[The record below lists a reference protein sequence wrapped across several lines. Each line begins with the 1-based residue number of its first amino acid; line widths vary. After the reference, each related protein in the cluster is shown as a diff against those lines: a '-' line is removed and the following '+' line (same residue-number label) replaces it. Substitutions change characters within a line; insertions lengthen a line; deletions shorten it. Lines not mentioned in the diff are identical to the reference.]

1 MRLAIL
7 AALSLSSLALAQVAR
22 RPVKQAV
29 DALDDAASRARKANP
44 QCRSSVYDLADSLSD
59 RTDALKR
66 NGTAREAGRIEQEI
80 SQLAS
85 TASWSNCPD
94 RVVESLNRAADLLDD
109 VRRAM
114 WDDRRNDDDRPGD
127 RRDDDDEQQWRLASM
142 NPLQVTTNAVFE
154 NEPAVR
160 VTVPELTLR
169 SMRGQNFYLG
179 AKFRSF
185 QGNWS
190 EWVTTQQ
197 WSVPSDPFVWRNA
210 FTHFFRSSSLA
221 EDDHA
226 DGRFIARV
234 SLFDARGRELAFR
247 EVNFKV
253 RLPRLPFGPPGV
265 PPVIGPPPPT
275 VQRDCGTGADVGCT
289 LMRDGR
295 FPMDGPTFSGFMRS
309 LSGNTSEV
317 MRSQTVG
324 TLFANN
330 YATAIQFGMILDVFN
345 SEMFKMQAAQQGV
358 GRVVNP
364 QHAIGYADKFR
375 SNLYRTQYTQLFANV
390 PQQQPPVDPNFPPNP
405 YRPPPPG
412 PPQPVVRD
420 CGTGP
425 NDIGCGMSRNGR
437 WPVDG
442 AAWPG
447 MYASLRGTMNE
458 ITRNQMLESMFGN
471 QGVTAVQMGLLMDL
485 FNNEITRLEVA
496 KFLASRVV
504 NPQHTLGFSTKFRN
518 SILGQDFVDTMA
530 QQH

>member
-1 MRLAIL
+1 
-7 AALSLSSLALAQVAR
+7 
-22 RPVKQAV
+22 
-29 DALDDAASRARKANP
+29 
-44 QCRSSVYDLADSLSD
+44 
-59 RTDALKR
+59 
-66 NGTAREAGRIEQEI
+66 
-80 SQLAS
+80 
-85 TASWSNCPD
+85 
-94 RVVESLNRAADLLDD
+94 
-109 VRRAM
+109 
-114 WDDRRNDDDRPGD
+114 
-127 RRDDDDEQQWRLASM
+127 
-142 NPLQVTTNAVFE
+142 
-154 NEPAVR
+154 VR

-253 RLPRLPFGPPGV
+253 RLPRLPPGV
-265 PPVIGPPPPT
+265 PPPPVIGPPPPI

-295 FPMDGPTFSGFMRS
+295 YPMDGPTFSGFMRS

-324 TLFANN
+324 TLFSNN

-358 GRVVNP
+358 SRVVNP

-375 SNLYRTQYTQLFANV
+375 E
-390 PQQQPPVDPNFPPNP
+390 
-405 YRPPPPG
+405 RPAAAAAG
-412 PPQPVVRD
+412 GPQPAAQ
-420 CGTGP
+420 
-425 NDIGCGMSRNGR
+425 
-437 WPVDG
+437 PVPPAASAAARG
-442 AAWPG
+442 A
-447 MYASLRGTMNE
+447 
-458 ITRNQMLESMFGN
+458 
-471 QGVTAVQMGLLMDL
+471 
-485 FNNEITRLEVA
+485 
-496 KFLASRVV
+496 
-504 NPQHTLGFSTKFRN
+504 
-518 SILGQDFVDTMA
+518 
-530 QQH
+530 